1 MNICFAIIHAYLVY
15 KYFEADAAR
24 ELFEF
29 MDSSTEIS
37 KKFRKSVANNLRSG
51 VKMVLIGS
59 MQDQVVPLYS
69 AVMSTATHSN
79 LFRAIY
85 IDGHVYNEDDFLIN
99 LIIFALR
106 LRNAG
111 VSDHGLLIHV
121 SEVLAGNLYALEGG
135 HSTIYEEVEVYSMA
149 ARYLFET
156 APFGKMTIA
165 ACGPPP
171 SPAAKTEQE
180 IVQSGESVVTHRS
193 KHLPSA
199 ENEEPEIESF
209 QARLRL
215 NPFYLP
221 WAMRGIC
228 DDARILNDKILNQEL
243 ERLKALF
250 ETWNPISAKLREI
263 KFRLEP
269 LKARL

>member
-1 MNICFAIIHAYLVY
+1 
-15 KYFEADAAR
+15 
-24 ELFEF
+24 
-29 MDSSTEIS
+29 MDSTSEIS
-37 KKFRKSVANNLRSG
+37 QKFRKSLTGNLRSG
-51 VKMVLIGS
+51 VRMVLIGS

-69 AVMSTATHSN
+69 AVMSSASHSN

-135 HSTIYEEVEVYSMA
+135 HSTVYEEVQVYTMA

-171 SPAAKTEQE
+171 PPAAKSEQD
-180 IVQSGESVVTHRS
+180 IVKAGESVAASHS
-193 KHLPSA
+193 KHLPSV
-199 ENEEPEIESF
+199 ENEEPEMEPF

-243 ERLKALF
+243 ERLRALF
-250 ETWNPISAKLREI
+250 EKWNPISAKLREI

>member
-1 MNICFAIIHAYLVY
+1 
-15 KYFEADAAR
+15 
-24 ELFEF
+24 
-29 MDSSTEIS
+29 MDSTTEIS
-37 KKFRKSVANNLRSG
+37 KKFRKSLTDNLTAG
-51 VKMVLIGS
+51 VRLVLVGS

-69 AVMSTATHSN
+69 AVMSSASHPY

-135 HSTIYEEVEVYSMA
+135 HSTIYEEVGVYTMA

-156 APFGKMTIA
+156 PPFGKMTIA
-165 ACGPPP
+165 ACSPPP
-171 SPAAKTEQE
+171 PPPLAKSEQQ
-180 IVQSGESVVTHRS
+180 VVKAGEEAPVYQS
-193 KHLPSA
+193 KHLPSS
-199 ENEEPEIESF
+199 ENEEPEMEAF

-243 ERLKALF
+243 ERLRALF
-250 ETWNPISAKLREI
+250 EKWNPISAKLREI